1 MAKLNS
7 LFKYDGTFQGVTV
20 VRSRAYGHH
29 IRKARTK
36 FTLSEEMKQS
46 TDFMKEANVY
56 AKAFKDAIDPYR
68 RDFRD
73 GFLWQRLVSLFKKQL
88 KEKGLADFKVL
99 DGVELNKFY
108 PLSRIVFTNAQVS
121 QSEGV
126 LRVLATSTYKQDP
139 TKGRADGYQQ
149 TLIILFVDNTLQMQS
164 FSESVQIS
172 LAAGHCEQEVTWTIP
187 DNATTAILVTK
198 CNFSLNNK
206 PMSLLKGMGM
216 RVEKVVGVS

>member
-121 QSEGV
+121 QSEGFYYCYSLN
-126 LRVLATSTYKQDP
+126 LRYCHNNCLSSKSVYFLNLEKVEIIQSIKQAQ
-139 TKGRADGYQQ
+139 K
-149 TLIILFVDNTLQMQS
+149 LHLFVMRICYAGAFRQQKRL
-164 FSESVQIS
+164 F
-172 LAAGHCEQEVTWTIP
+172 LAY
-187 DNATTAILVTK
+187 
-198 CNFSLNNK
+198 S
-206 PMSLLKGMGM
+206 
-216 RVEKVVGVS
+216 VGVRRRYPTGFKY